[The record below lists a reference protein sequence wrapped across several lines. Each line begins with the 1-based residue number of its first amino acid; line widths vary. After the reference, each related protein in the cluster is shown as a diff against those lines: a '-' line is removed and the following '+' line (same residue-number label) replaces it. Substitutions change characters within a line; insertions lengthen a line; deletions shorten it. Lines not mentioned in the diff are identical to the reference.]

1 MVRVLS
7 LLLILLLVAVSLPV
21 EAGLGSGVAK
31 ERYRA
36 EFLSHFQGVSLD
48 AVGQLHENGQVS
60 ESSIREAADQHAE
73 RMVRLDEQSAK
84 LQEKWEKSNAGARYD
99 RQFQRASATTPLAHA
114 GIFYLQEI
122 HRIDSN
128 NPTGACNGNN
138 GGHSTVAMPVP
149 GNRDVDGDS
158 KDDARAY
165 VGAAHSRIS
174 VYGSGLLIDTITDE
188 VRDYSLPVY
197 YGGNSDF
204 FCFEATVGPHTYVQ
218 NRPFV
223 IGFVIGAGS

>member
-7 LLLILLLVAVSLPV
+7 LLLVLLLVAVSLPV
-21 EAGLGSGVAK
+21 DAGFGSGLAK

-36 EFLSHFQGVSLD
+36 EFLSHFKGVSLD

-60 ESSIREAADQHAE
+60 EVSIREAAEEHAE
-73 RMVRLDEQSAK
+73 RMVRLDEKSDK
-84 LQEKWEKSNAGARYD
+84 LQEKWEQSNAGARYD
-99 RQFQRASATTPLAHA
+99 RQVQRASTTTPLAHA
-114 GIFYLQEI
+114 GIFYLQETY
-122 HRIDSN
+122 HIDSN

-138 GGHSTVAMPVP
+138 GGHSMVTVPMP
-149 GNRDVDGDS
+149 GERDRDGDG
-158 KDDARAY
+158 KEETKAY

-174 VYGSGLLIDTITDE
+174 VYGSGLLVDTITEE

-204 FCFEATVGPHTYVQ
+204 FCFEVTVGPHTYVQ